1 MDRLFNLANQYIV
14 GGFALIAAYLV
25 LTHPQAVNGLIKN
38 GFGGVNAGFK
48 ILQGR

>member
-1 MDRLFNLANQYIV
+1 MDRIFNLADRYIV
-14 GGFALIAAYLV
+14 GGFALVAAYLI
-25 LTHPQAVNGLIKN
+25 LTHPTAVNGLLQN